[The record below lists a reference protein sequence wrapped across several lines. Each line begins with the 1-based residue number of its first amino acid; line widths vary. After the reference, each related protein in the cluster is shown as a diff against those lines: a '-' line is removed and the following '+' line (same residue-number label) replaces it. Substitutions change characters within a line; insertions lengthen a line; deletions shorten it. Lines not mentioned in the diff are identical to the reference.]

1 MRNYANN
8 KNKNMLDGDKE
19 RKKKILKIIITKE
32 KN

>member
-1 MRNYANN
+1 MRNYAKN

>member
-32 KN
+32 KK

>member
-32 KN
+32 KH

>member
-1 MRNYANN
+1 MRNYAND